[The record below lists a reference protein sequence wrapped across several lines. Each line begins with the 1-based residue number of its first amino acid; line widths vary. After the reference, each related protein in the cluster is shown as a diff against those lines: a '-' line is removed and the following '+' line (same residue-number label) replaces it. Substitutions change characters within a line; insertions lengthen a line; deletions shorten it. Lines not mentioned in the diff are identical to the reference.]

1 MPDETL
7 LRLAESDQ
15 LADASVRQQQ
25 VRRML
30 ADPKSEALVDNFAAQ
45 WLELRN
51 LAKLTPDT
59 QRYPDFDESLRA
71 AMLGETESFCR
82 VVIAEDRSVL
92 DFLDADYTFVNER
105 LARHYGLP
113 GVQGEEF
120 RQVSLPDRRRGGLL
134 TQASILTL
142 TSNPTRT
149 SPVKRGKWILENIL
163 GAPPPPPPP
172 GVVQLMEGEQAEL
185 LGSLRER
192 MEQHRSNPSC
202 AMCHKKMDALGFGF
216 ENYDAIG
223 AWRERD
229 GQFAI
234 DASGELP
241 GPEPFD
247 GPAGLRRILQT
258 SRRGEFLHCLAEKML
273 TYAVGRAVEPYD
285 RYTVDQIVQRL
296 EVAGLPL
303 LGPGAGGRGER
314 TFLDAGISRRNPM
327 TPNRPISRRTVLRGL
342 GAAITL
348 PLLDAMQPLRALAST
363 STPSDVPRRMA
374 FFFVPNGVNVAEWTP
389 KRTGYDYDLPSILQP
404 LQRVKDD
411 VMVLSGLTHDKGR
424 ANGDGAGDHARSAS
438 VFLTAAQPMKTS
450 GGNIRVGTSVDQV
463 AAQQM
468 GQATRFPSLELGCDR
483 SRNSGNCDSGYSCA
497 YSHNISWASPS
508 TPMAKE
514 IDPRL
519 VFERLFG
526 GDDGQPDQQARQER
540 LRRRRSLLDYASD
553 DARRLQAQLG
563 KSDRRKLDEYLTSV
577 RQIERRLEMA
587 GNTTASTRPLPLSQA
602 PGDSQ
607 RLRRTRA
614 TDDGHDRACL
624 PDRSDSCVYLHVRA
638 SRQQS
643 QLQRD

>member
-1 MPDETL
+1 MRPALALLLTLGFLASVAHGQDSVDPASSVPQAFFGQFCRDCHTGDEAEADLRLDALTAPLDIAQQHASWIRVAEVVRAGEMPPGDEPQPTAELRQQFLQWLEPALKTLEDHQTSQPGRVTIRRLNRAEYNNTVRDLVGVDFQPAETFPADDVGNGFDNLADVLSLPPLLMEKYLEAADQIVRRALDDERLRNQLITSWPVRSEQRPDCARQVLQRFASRAFRRPVQPEELERLLQLVQQTADAGADYVPSLEPALQAVLISPHFLFRIERDEHPDGEQGVRMLNGYELASRLSYFLWSSMPDDAL

-30 ADPKSEALVDNFAAQ
+30 ADPKSEALVDNFAGQ

-113 GVQGEEF
+113 GVQGEGF

-172 GVVQLMEGEQAEL
+172 GVLQLMEGEQAEL

-216 ENYDAIG
+216 ENFDAIG

-241 GPEPFD
+241 GPEAFA
-247 GPAGLRRILQT
+247 GPAELRRILQT
-258 SRRGEFLHCLAEKML
+258 SRRGEFLHCLAEKTL
-273 TYAVGRAVEPYD
+273 TYAVGRAVETYD
-285 RYTVDQIVQRL
+285 RYSVDQIVQRL
-296 EVAGLPL
+296 EAEDYRFSALVLAVVESAPFLMRGF
-303 LGPGAGGRGER
+303 RGE
-314 TFLDAGISRRNPM
+314 T
-327 TPNRPISRRTVLRGL
+327 
-342 GAAITL
+342 
-348 PLLDAMQPLRALAST
+348 Q
-363 STPSDVPRRMA
+363 
-374 FFFVPNGVNVAEWTP
+374 
-389 KRTGYDYDLPSILQP
+389 
-404 LQRVKDD
+404 
-411 VMVLSGLTHDKGR
+411 
-424 ANGDGAGDHARSAS
+424 
-438 VFLTAAQPMKTS
+438 
-450 GGNIRVGTSVDQV
+450 
-463 AAQQM
+463 
-468 GQATRFPSLELGCDR
+468 
-483 SRNSGNCDSGYSCA
+483 
-497 YSHNISWASPS
+497 
-508 TPMAKE
+508 
-514 IDPRL
+514 
-519 VFERLFG
+519 
-526 GDDGQPDQQARQER
+526 
-540 LRRRRSLLDYASD
+540 
-553 DARRLQAQLG
+553 
-563 KSDRRKLDEYLTSV
+563 
-577 RQIERRLEMA
+577 
-587 GNTTASTRPLPLSQA
+587 
-602 PGDSQ
+602 
-607 RLRRTRA
+607 
-614 TDDGHDRACL
+614 
-624 PDRSDSCVYLHVRA
+624 
-638 SRQQS
+638 
-643 QLQRD
+643 